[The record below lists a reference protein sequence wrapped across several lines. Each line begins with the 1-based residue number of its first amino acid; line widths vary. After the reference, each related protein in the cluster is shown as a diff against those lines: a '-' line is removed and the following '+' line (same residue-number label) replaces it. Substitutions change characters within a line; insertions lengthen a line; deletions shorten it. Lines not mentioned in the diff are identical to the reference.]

1 MERISGL
8 KPLSLFLLVLLM
20 VLSSCREDDIT
31 IGEGVIGGE
40 PFNTDKATF
49 PVDLVNKRLTQV
61 QTNRLPLYQV
71 GNYTDPIYGTT
82 RARIV
87 TQVSLTQNNPTFGD
101 IPQATEAL
109 VDNSGILDTL
119 PENEQV
125 TEVFLY
131 LPFQLEPGSGD
142 SDNDGVQ
149 NDFDADP
156 NDPESDSDGDGLT
169 DNEERI
175 QGTDP
180 LDTDTDDDGI
190 PDDEDEETIINN
202 FPRSFS
208 LDSIYGNRD
217 LPFRMRIEE
226 NNFFLRDLDPEN
238 NFEEEQTYFSDLDL
252 SSFAG
257 TVLFDG
263 LVEIDPEQ
271 IVFFQEDAEDTE
283 DVDESTLIDPART
296 LAPGLRIPLDTDF
309 FQQKILEF
317 EGQSQLLSQANF
329 RDHFRGLQ
337 ISIDGAEEMLI
348 LFDLTEAN
356 IQINYEYDDIN
367 NNDTSDDTSDDF
379 IERSSNSF
387 TLTLLTGGG
396 VSPIFGNAVNQ
407 LTQENFPVDIQNAV
421 SSGMDDGRIYLQGGP
436 GIYSDIHLFGDE
448 AMAESSIE
456 EIRANNWVI
465 NEANLVF
472 YVDRDRLDAV
482 GGTTEPPRLYLFN
495 SETNQPLYNIL
506 TEISL
511 TDTPLGRFQN
521 YGGILEKEADQGI
534 KYTVRITEHLNNII
548 VRDSANVPLR
558 LVLSADI
565 FSTGTREANE
575 LGVTEPV
582 DIPIAATIN
591 PLGTVLIGPNPEP
604 ALEEKRLQ
612 LQLFYTEAN

>member
-8 KPLSLFLLVLLM
+8 KPLSLFLFVLLI

-31 IGEGVIGGE
+31 IGDGVIGGE
-40 PFNTDKATF
+40 PFNTDKVSF
-49 PVDLVNKRLTQV
+49 PVNLVNKRLTQV
-61 QTNRLPLYQV
+61 QTNRMPLYQV

-87 TQVSLTQNNPTFGD
+87 TQLTLAQTNPTFGD

-125 TEVFLY
+125 TEVYLY

-149 NDFDADP
+149 NDFDV
-156 NDPESDSDGDGLT
+156 DPEDPDSDSDGDGLT

-180 LDTDTDDDGI
+180 LNPDTDGDGI

-202 FPRSFS
+202 FARSFS

-238 NFEEEQTYFSDLDL
+238 NFEEEQLYYSDLDL
-252 SSFAG
+252 SSFGG

-263 LVEIDPEQ
+263 LVEIDGKQ
-271 IVFFQEDAEDTE
+271 IVFFQEDSEETE
-283 DVDESTLIDPART
+283 DIDESTLIDPART
-296 LAPGLRIPLDTDF
+296 LAPGLRIPLDTEF
-309 FQQKILEF
+309 FQQKIIDL

-329 RDHFRGLQ
+329 REHFRGLQ
-337 ISIDGAEEMLI
+337 ISIDMAEEMLI
-348 LFDLTEAN
+348 LFDLTEAG
-356 IQINYEYDDIN
+356 IQVIYEYDDTN
-367 NNDTSDDTSDDF
+367 NNDTSEDTSDDF
-379 IERSSNSF
+379 IERSTNSF
-387 TLTLLTGGG
+387 TIGLLTGGG

-407 LTQENFPVDIQNAV
+407 LTQENFPVDIQNAI
-421 SSGMDDGRIYLQGGP
+421 STGTDDSRVYLLGGP
-436 GIYSDIHLFGDE
+436 GTYADINLFGDE
-448 AMAESSIE
+448 ATSESAIE
-456 EIRANNWVI
+456 EIRSNNWVI

-472 YVDRDRLDAV
+472 YVDRDRLDGV
-482 GGTTEPPRLYLFN
+482 GGTTEPPRLYVYN
-495 SETNQPLYNIL
+495 AETNQPLYNIL
-506 TEISL
+506 TEVSL

-521 YGGILEKEADQGI
+521 YGGFLEKEGDRGI
-534 KYTVRITEHLNNII
+534 KYTVRITEHLNNVI

-565 FSTGTREANE
+565 FTTATREASE
-575 LGVTEPV
+575 LGATEQV
-582 DIPIAATIN
+582 DIPIATTIT
-591 PLGTVLIGPNPEP
+591 PLGTVLIGPNPEQT
-604 ALEEKRLQ
+604 LEDKRLQ